1 MNDSAGYTDT
11 LQAGHLGAAP
21 DVGPVHFQPIIL
33 RFGSIISY
41 CSDNIPSDVIILFE
55 SSESFTLYL
64 KLSSNLYCRLL
75 SPLDFCKYVQ
85 MPACCPGSRYFGIVK

>member
-33 RFGSIISY
+33 RFGSIY
-41 CSDNIPSDVIILFE
+41 Q
-55 SSESFTLYL
+55 
-64 KLSSNLYCRLL
+64 LL
-75 SPLDFCKYVQ
+75 LRQYTF
-85 MPACCPGSRYFGIVK
+85 

>member
-33 RFGSIISY
+33 RFGSIY
-41 CSDNIPSDVIILFE
+41 QLLLRQYTFWCYNPVWKLWILH
-55 SSESFTLYL
+55 TLHETEKQFVL
-64 KLSSNLYCRLL
+64 
-75 SPLDFCKYVQ
+75 
-85 MPACCPGSRYFGIVK
+85 